1 MPASTKTTIAICSQT
16 QVGDT
21 STKLPRAVVR
31 TAPLPDRVPPGA
43 DYNRPP
49 VAEPSSS
56 LSARAQEILQRADT
70 QLQALRRPAAPA
82 RPARPASGDELGQ
95 LLDTVQAGIE
105 AARAHLAAL
114 AASLDRIA
122 QELGHEDAGVAAAVP
137 AEPAPLPAALQPHAQ
152 LPGQPAAPEPEPAP
166 EPAPPPPSTPAEQAV
181 TRRTNAAHDAARLVA
196 IEMAVAGD
204 TREVVG
210 RRLRNEFGIAEP
222 RTILDDV
229 FGPEGG
235 PPPGHGYGA

>member
-1 MPASTKTTIAICSQT
+1 
-16 QVGDT
+16 
-21 STKLPRAVVR
+21 
-31 TAPLPDRVPPGA
+31 
-43 DYNRPP
+43 

-56 LSARAQEILQRADT
+56 LSARAQEILQRADA
-70 QLQALRRPAAPA
+70 QLTALRRPAPPAVPLRAPGE
-82 RPARPASGDELGQ
+82 PASDDELGQ

-105 AARAHLAAL
+105 AARAHLVAL
-114 AASLDRIA
+114 GASLDRIA
-122 QELGHEDAGVAAAVP
+122 QELGSDAVSP
-137 AEPAPLPAALQPHAQ
+137 APPESGEPAPVPPALQTHVHLPADE
-152 LPGQPAAPEPEPAP
+152 EPELA
-166 EPAPPPPSTPAEQAV
+166 EVQVAPPPPDQGAV
-181 TRRTNAAHDAARLVA
+181 ERRTNAAHDAARLVA